1 MNTPDIDT
9 EQQDRYK
16 LGRDELMANI
26 DAFAAR
32 PSLRAP
38 LPDNAVQR

>member
-1 MNTPDIDT
+1 MNTPDVDT

-26 DAFAAR
+26 DAFAALAG
-32 PSLRAP
+32 LRAP
-38 LPDNAVQR
+38 VPDNAVQR